1 MLEEAVCDWYSV
13 EVVTS
18 FLQTSQLG
26 YVALCPSSVLVH
38 TECMGI
44 LYNLIQT
51 FVLDTVGW
59 YQRRQQTPLLGT
71 YLLCDNISNGTLVM
85 CIQYTSAATGFGL
98 ICTHF
103 LTALICLKSFFF
115 LKYWEKGSEIVNDL
129 YDKFY
134 YWKKLVLWRLRLR
147 KTLKWL
153 RKFRFNWQAY
163 LGRLLCG
170 IFEQL
175 WEDRVYGWLLSLL
188 CRSR

>member
-51 FVLDTVGW
+51 FVSDTVGW

-85 CIQYTSAATGFGL
+85 YIQYTSAATGFGL
-98 ICTHF
+98 IFCAH
-103 LTALICLKSFFF
+103 
-115 LKYWEKGSEIVNDL
+115 
-129 YDKFY
+129 
-134 YWKKLVLWRLRLR
+134 
-147 KTLKWL
+147 
-153 RKFRFNWQAY
+153 
-163 LGRLLCG
+163 
-170 IFEQL
+170 IFGL
-175 WEDRVYGWLLSLL
+175 HLFA
-188 CRSR
+188 

>member
-51 FVLDTVGW
+51 FVSDTVGW

-71 YLLCDNISNGTLVM
+71 YLLCDNISNGTLSHVHSIHI
-85 CIQYTSAATGFGL
+85 CCYWIWTDL
-98 ICTHF
+98 LCTHF
-103 LTALICLKSFFF
+103 WTALICLKSFFF

-134 YWKKLVLWRLRLR
+134 YWKNLSYDDWDSGK
-147 KTLKWL
+147 
-153 RKFRFNWQAY
+153 Y
-163 LGRLLCG
+163 LNDCVNSDSIGRHT
-170 IFEQL
+170 
-175 WEDRVYGWLLSLL
+175 
-188 CRSR
+188 

>member
-1 MLEEAVCDWYSV
+1 MNSECWKRQSV
-13 EVVTS
+13 IDTLEVVTS

-51 FVLDTVGW
+51 FVSDTVGW

-98 ICTHF
+98 IFCAH
-103 LTALICLKSFFF
+103 
-115 LKYWEKGSEIVNDL
+115 
-129 YDKFY
+129 
-134 YWKKLVLWRLRLR
+134 
-147 KTLKWL
+147 
-153 RKFRFNWQAY
+153 
-163 LGRLLCG
+163 
-170 IFEQL
+170 IFGL
-175 WEDRVYGWLLSLL
+175 H
-188 CRSR
+188 